1 MIEKKWWGDY
11 EKIKFPHIVAS
22 QQFERQQLETL
33 FKLTAKIEDV
43 LEKERMVNWLYGNI
57 VTLMFWQPST
67 RTFSSFAAASVRLGA
82 SIIPILDAGKFSS
95 HAKGESLQDT
105 AIVMSGRW
113 KSDLIVV
120 RHPEI
125 GSARSM
131 AKYSRC
137 PLFNGGDG
145 PGQHP
150 TQALLDLYT
159 IQKEYGKIDGL
170 KIAMVGDL
178 LYSRTV
184 RSLCYLLSKFDG
196 VKIFFVSPESIRM
209 KDDIK
214 EHLTENKIDWKE
226 CTDLKEVA
234 PKVSVIYQTRIQ
246 KEYFSDIKEYE
257 EVRGIYIINNN
268 IIKLLKDD
276 GIIMHPLPRIDEIAY
291 EVDKSPNARY
301 FEQADNG
308 DVVRMA
314 LLLVALNP
322 TKAEELMA
330 MPLDK
335 AA

>member
-1 MIEKKWWGDY
+1 MTEIKWWEGH
-11 EKIKFPHIVAS
+11 EKINYPHLIAS
-22 QQFERQQLETL
+22 QQFSREQLEAL
-33 FKLTAKIEDV
+33 FKLASNIEKV
-43 LEKERMVNWLYGNI
+43 IEKERMVNWLHGDI

-67 RTFSSFAAASVRLGA
+67 RTFSSFAAAAVRLGA
-82 SIIPILDAGKFSS
+82 GIIPIMDAGKFSS

-125 GSARSM
+125 GSARLMS
-131 AKYSRC
+131 KYSRC

-226 CTDLKEVA
+226 CTDLKEIA
-234 PKVSVIYQTRIQ
+234 PKVNVIYQTRIQ
-246 KEYFSDIKEYE
+246 KEYFPDINEYE
-257 EVRGIYIINNN
+257 EVRGIYIINKG
-268 IIKLLKDD
+268 IVSLLKDD

-291 EVDKSPNARY
+291 EVDKSSKARY

-308 DVVRMA
+308 DVIRMA
-314 LLLVALNP
+314 LLLIALNP
-322 TKAEELMA
+322 KKAEEIFIG
-330 MPLDK
+330 
-335 AA
+335 